1 MNERDFVVL
10 VRIAVTSFW
19 PADLSRMSF
28 QERLPLFFFAPDV
41 CPLVKWHPVLALV
54 LENLL
59 HIFCFGFHEPSRH

>member
-41 CPLVKWHPVLALV
+41 CPLV